1 MTPKVQ
7 LKNSRSASEA
17 LHDKSAFGKLAFQS
31 IKEHRGNYFVSYAPA
46 RAGDYFA
53 YLFVVFLKHAEL
65 SEIAEIM
72 QRECREWTQR
82 YPVSLRVSAFNDA
95 DRLISLQA
103 ARGYD
108 HVIGILDN
116 GKVEYHW
123 KLLNNGDFPHGPLN
137 EARLREVYQDVPFT
151 TGEERHRD
159 AIKHGKA
166 VRMGLVVI
174 AMWGVAIPVTVALIG
189 FAHPVLGVAIVA
201 FSVGKAVL
209 HALKM
214 LGYIPRSKR
223 EGQQEEDERRM
234 RHHHYHCE
242 RNPEVFLRLKIE
254 NFEREAREETH
265 KEAEEIRKHQQAGA
279 GGGE

>member
-7 LKNSRSASEA
+7 SKNTPSASEA

-53 YLFVVFLKHAEL
+53 GLSVVFLKRAEL

-72 QRECREWTQR
+72 QQECREWTQR
-82 YPVSLRVSAFNDA
+82 YPVSLMVSAFDDA

-103 ARGYD
+103 ARACD

-123 KLLNNGDFPHGPLN
+123 KLLNNGDFPNGPLL
-137 EARLREVYQDVPFT
+137 EPQLREIYRDVSST
-151 TGEERHRD
+151 TGAERRQK
-159 AIKHGKA
+159 AIQHAKT
-166 VRMGLVVI
+166 VRMGLFVI

-189 FAHPVLGVAIVA
+189 FAHPVLGVAIIA

-209 HALKM
+209 HALKT
-214 LGYIPRSKR
+214 LGYIRRSKR
-223 EGQQEEDERRM
+223 DRQQEEDERRM

-242 RNPEVFLRLKIE
+242 QNPDGFSRLKIE
-254 NFEREAREETH
+254 NFQREAREETH
-265 KEAEEIRKHQQAGA
+265 KEAEEIRKCQQRGA